1 MSVGA
6 FAAFIG
12 LLMAAGQSL
21 RQVTNLQTVMVEGLT
36 AARRLFA
43 ALDIQP
49 EIRETP
55 DATPFEHGPT
65 TLAFDRVSF
74 AYSPASESA
83 APTLYTHC
91 VHQRVNEPTNSPIS
105 TRTGQWSECATS
117 GSFSARMMPP
127 ASASLTLM

>member
-21 RQVTNLQTVMVEGLT
+21 RQVTNLQTVMTEGLT

-49 EIRETP
+49 EIREAP
-55 DATPFEHGPT
+55 DAVP
-65 TLAFDRVSF
+65 LARRRSPWRFDGQLRLCPGGGGRRPDPVRRVPDRRSR
-74 AYSPASESA
+74 ARPSP
-83 APTLYTHC
+83 
-91 VHQRVNEPTNSPIS
+91 
-105 TRTGQWSECATS
+105 W
-117 GSFSARMMPP
+117 SARQAAARAP
-127 ASASLTLM
+127 S